1 MEFLN
6 LEHSAAID
14 SEKAQMQEIFDNA
27 AIIAQA
33 TKLKFKDTNEEK
45 TVKELARIDQNMK
58 PVLVEPM

>member
-33 TKLKFKDTNEEK
+33 TK
-45 TVKELARIDQNMK
+45 
-58 PVLVEPM
+58 